1 MDYNKLAQEI
11 LDLVGGK
18 ENITGVTNCLTRL
31 RFTLKDESKANDE
44 AIKALNGVSGVVKNA
59 GQYQVVIG
67 TDVPNV
73 ANALTKIIG
82 ETNEPKQDTRNMKWS
97 DRLIDTLTGIFTPI
111 LAPLTAAGMLKAVLA
126 ILVAFKWVDSSTM
139 TYQVINFMADS
150 TFYFLPILLANSAA
164 RKFGCTPMLAMMLG
178 GILLHP
184 NFVNLV
190 NAVKE
195 GGQAISVF
203 GLPIYAASYSSSV
216 IPIILGVWFM
226 SKVEPLA
233 DKISPK
239 AIKFFTRPLLTI
251 LVSGIV
257 TLCVLGPVGYIIAQ
271 WIGNL
276 VTTINTYANWL
287 VPTIIGAV
295 LPYLVMTGTHH
306 ALTSIGINNRMTF
319 GFDTFIYPG
328 QLASNVAQ
336 GAAALALSLRT
347 KDATVKEMSWANGI
361 TAVCGITEPVLYS
374 ITIKYKTN
382 MLASSIGGAVGG
394 FFMGLLNV
402 KNYSGGSPGLLTLPS
417 YIGLDA
423 PMSNFYLACAGAAI
437 AFVVAFAVSYVL
449 NGKTNKVAV
458 ETAGAAIDTVVTPSE
473 DSQTTEST
481 TNEPTVEN
489 ETLVC
494 PINGEAVELAAVND
508 PTFAQGI
515 MGKGGAIKPS
525 EGKVYAPVN
534 GKIMTVFRTKHAVT
548 MVSDHGTEII
558 IHIGIDT
565 VKLDGKYFDVK
576 VKDGDTVKAGD
587 LLVEFDKAAIEA
599 EGYDTVTPVIIANTS
614 AYGSITAKTGNVTVG
629 ETWMECVK

>member
-1 MDYNKLAQEI
+1 MDYNKLAQQI

-18 ENITGVTNCLTRL
+18 DNINGVTNCLTRL
-31 RFTLKDESKANDE
+31 RFTLKDESKADDD
-44 AIKALNGVSGVVKNA
+44 AIQALEGVSGVVKNA

-82 ETNEPKQDTRNMKWS
+82 ETDEVKTDTRNMKWS

-126 ILVAFKWVDSSTM
+126 ILVAFKWVDSTSM

-190 NAVKE
+190 NAAKE
-195 GGQAISVF
+195 GGEAISVF

-226 SKVEPLA
+226 SKVEPIA

-251 LVSGIV
+251 LVSGIA
-257 TLCVLGPVGYIIAQ
+257 TLCVLGPIGYIIAQ
-271 WIGNL
+271 WIGTF

-336 GAAALALSLRT
+336 GGAALALSLRT

-423 PMSNFYLACAGAAI
+423 PMSNFYLACVGAAI
-437 AFVVAFAVSYVL
+437 AFVVAFAVSFVL
-449 NGKTNKVAV
+449 NGKQSKVQPQVANDTSEGVETGTPVVTTNKAEV
-458 ETAGAAIDTVVTPSE
+458 ET
-473 DSQTTEST
+473 
-481 TNEPTVEN
+481 
-489 ETLVC
+489 ETLHS
-494 PINGEAVELAAVND
+494 PMNGQAVPLSEIND

-515 MGKGGAIKPS
+515 MGQGGAIKPL
-525 EGKVYAPVN
+525 EGKVYAPAN
-534 GKIMTVFRTKHAVT
+534 GKISTVFRTKHAIT
-548 MVSDHGTEII
+548 MVSDHGAEII
-558 IHIGIDT
+558 IHVGIDT

-587 LLVEFDKAAIEA
+587 LLVEFDQAAIEA
-599 EGYDTVTPVIIANTS
+599 EGYDTVTPVIIANTPS
-614 AYGSITAKTGNVTVG
+614 YGTIHAKTGTICVG
-629 ETWMECVK
+629 DAWMECVK

>member
-1 MDYNKLAQEI
+1 MDYNKLAHEI

-31 RFTLKDESKANDE
+31 RFTLKDESKADDE
-44 AIKALNGVSGVVKNA
+44 AIKALDGVSGVVKNA

-126 ILVAFKWVDSSTM
+126 ILVAFHWVDSASM

-190 NAVKE
+190 NAAKE

-226 SKVEPLA
+226 SKVEPIA

-251 LVSGIV
+251 LVSGIA

-336 GAAALALSLRT
+336 GGAALALSLRT

-423 PMSNFYLACAGAAI
+423 PMSNFYLACVGAAI

-449 NGKTNKVAV
+449 NGKTNKTETVSEPVV
-458 ETAGAAIDTVVTPSE
+458 ETTVLPTETPSE
-473 DSQTTEST
+473 ST
-481 TNEPTVEN
+481 GETTVEN
-489 ETLVC
+489 ETLVA
-494 PINGEAVELAAVND
+494 PINGEAVDLSKVND
-508 PTFAQGI
+508 PTFSQGI
-515 MGKGGAIKPS
+515 MGNGGAIKPS
-525 EGKVYAPVN
+525 EGKVYSPVN

-576 VKDGDTVKAGD
+576 VKDGDIVKAGD

-599 EGYDTVTPVIIANTS
+599 EGYDTITPVIIANTS
-614 AYGSITAKTGNVTVG
+614 AYGSITAKTGNVEVG
-629 ETWMECVK
+629 TPWMECVK

>member
-31 RFTLKDESKANDE
+31 RFTLKDESKANDD

-233 DKISPK
+233 DRISPK

-328 QLASNVAQ
+328 
-336 GAAALALSLRT
+336 
-347 KDATVKEMSWANGI
+347 
-361 TAVCGITEPVLYS
+361 
-374 ITIKYKTN
+374 
-382 MLASSIGGAVGG
+382 
-394 FFMGLLNV
+394 
-402 KNYSGGSPGLLTLPS
+402 
-417 YIGLDA
+417 
-423 PMSNFYLACAGAAI
+423 
-437 AFVVAFAVSYVL
+437 
-449 NGKTNKVAV
+449 
-458 ETAGAAIDTVVTPSE
+458 
-473 DSQTTEST
+473 
-481 TNEPTVEN
+481 
-489 ETLVC
+489 
-494 PINGEAVELAAVND
+494 
-508 PTFAQGI
+508 
-515 MGKGGAIKPS
+515 
-525 EGKVYAPVN
+525 
-534 GKIMTVFRTKHAVT
+534 
-548 MVSDHGTEII
+548 
-558 IHIGIDT
+558 
-565 VKLDGKYFDVK
+565 
-576 VKDGDTVKAGD
+576 
-587 LLVEFDKAAIEA
+587 
-599 EGYDTVTPVIIANTS
+599 
-614 AYGSITAKTGNVTVG
+614 
-629 ETWMECVK
+629 